1 MGFALASAERG
12 LKATTVMDYIRR
24 VSSIQQLA
32 GGPGVVISPWVKKI
46 IQGMKNLE
54 DERPTRLAVTPSIL
68 KKIRSALERS
78 NWTRERKR
86 LFWATCCLLFH
97 GSLR

>member
-1 MGFALASAERG
+1 
-12 LKATTVMDYIRR
+12 MDYIRR

-32 GGPGVVISPWVKKI
+32 GGSQVTISPWVKKI

-54 DERPTRLAVTPSIL
+54 EERPSRLAVTPSIL
-68 KKIRSALERS
+68 RQIRSALERS
-78 NWTRERKR
+78 QWSRERRR